1 MLLPASWLTE
11 FIMGQRRLAALSLL
25 LTTLLTG
32 FLVSPA
38 SPAQAATVDYVA
50 LGDSYSSGVGAPGL
64 SGLCLQSQ
72 QSYAPRWAEAHQASF
87 FFAACAGAVTDNVR
101 DFQIW
106 ALNSR
111 TDAVT
116 ITIGGNDVGFASTMI
131 TCTFGSTPSCLDSI
145 DQGRE
150 YAQSTLI
157 GDLDATY
164 AAIHRRAAKAQVYV
178 LGYPRLF
185 EETSCPGGL
194 SLTKRRALNQA
205 ADELSDLIAGRVS
218 AAGFTYVDVRGAFA
232 GHGICGSTPWIND
245 FSVSVNAFHPNAAG
259 YRNGYLPALTAVT
272 G

>member
-1 MLLPASWLTE
+1 MR
-11 FIMGQRRLAALSLL
+11 QRRLAALSLL
-25 LTTLLTG
+25 LTTLMAG
-32 FLVSPA
+32 FVVSPA
-38 SPAQAATVDYVA
+38 SPAQAAAVDYVA
-50 LGDSYSSGVGAPGL
+50 LGDSYSSGVGTSGL

-72 QSYAPRWAEAHQASF
+72 QSYAPQWAEAHQVSSF
-87 FFAACAGAVTDNVR
+87 SFAACAGAVTDNVR

-116 ITIGGNDVGFASTMI
+116 ITIGGNDVGFASAMI
-131 TCTFGSTPSCLDSI
+131 TCTFGSTASCLDAV
-145 DQGRE
+145 DDGRD
-150 YAQSTLI
+150 YAQTTLI

-164 AAIHRRAAKAQVYV
+164 AAIHRRAPNAKVYV

-205 ADELSDLIAGRVS
+205 ADELSDLIAGRVG

-232 GHGICGSTPWIND
+232 GHGICGSTPWINN